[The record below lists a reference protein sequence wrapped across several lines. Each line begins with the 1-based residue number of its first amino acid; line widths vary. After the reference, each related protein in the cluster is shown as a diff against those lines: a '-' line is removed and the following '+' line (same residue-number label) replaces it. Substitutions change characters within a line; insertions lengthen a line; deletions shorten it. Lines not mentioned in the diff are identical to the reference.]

1 MSIVGVADFKD
12 NKSPIWDDVE
22 KVVINGKLEDSF
34 FITKKMTCLLYDL
47 MVHKNLWVDL

>member
-22 KVVINGKLEDSF
+22 KVVINGKLEDAF
-34 FITKKMTCLLYDL
+34 YYKKMTCLQYDL